1 MTGKWVYGTILVL
14 SVLHLLALAYAYR
27 NRPGAG
33 EGEETSGRDVSA
45 VGEGRVE
52 HATHEDVACP
62 ECGAVSGSGYRFCRR
77 CVAELPG
84 GLAVLEQSSQTE
96 SRRTL

>member
-1 MTGKWVYGTILVL
+1 MTGDWVYGAIFVL

-27 NRPGAG
+27 NRPAAG
-33 EGEETSGRDVSA
+33 ESGDSPGRGASGGDGATGHRHGGDV
-45 VGEGRVE
+45 E
-52 HATHEDVACP
+52 CP
-62 ECGAVSGSGYRFCRR
+62 ECGAVNARGYRFCRR

-84 GLAVLEQSSQTE
+84 WMSFLGESSPAE

>member
-1 MTGKWVYGTILVL
+1 MTGDWVYGAVFVL

-33 EGEETSGRDVSA
+33 EGGDTPGRDA
-45 VGEGRVE
+45 AAGGG
-52 HATHEDVACP
+52 ATKQVHGEDVECP
-62 ECGAVSGSGYRFCRR
+62 ECGAVNARGYRFCRR
-77 CVAELPG
+77 CVAELHG
-84 GLAVLEQSSQTE
+84 QMSFLEQSSRAE

>member
-1 MTGKWVYGTILVL
+1 MTGEWVYGAILVL

-27 NRPGAG
+27 NRPGS
-33 EGEETSGRDVSA
+33 GEEGGAPGGDAAAASGA
-45 VGEGRVE
+45 TE
-52 HATHEDVACP
+52 HVHDEDIKCP
-62 ECGAVSGSGYRFCRR
+62 ECGAVNARGYRFCRG

-84 GLAVLEQSSQTE
+84 GVSFLEQSSRAE